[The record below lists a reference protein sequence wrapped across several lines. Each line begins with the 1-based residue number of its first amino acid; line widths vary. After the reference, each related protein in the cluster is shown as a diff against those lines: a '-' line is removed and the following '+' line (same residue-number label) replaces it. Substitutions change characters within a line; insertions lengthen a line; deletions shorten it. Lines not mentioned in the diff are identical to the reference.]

1 MMDQTMDMEEERKK
15 LVLARFKTL
24 NPESKILLGG
34 DREVSVK
41 EIIGHVE
48 RGDPFGKNIIMVQMR
63 MLKVLSKGSM

>member
-1 MMDQTMDMEEERKK
+1 MEQTMDIEEERKK

-34 DREVSVK
+34 NGEVSVK

-48 RGDPFGKNIIMVQMR
+48 RGDSFGKNIIMVQMR